1 MDIMKKNK
9 LLIPILAVAAL
20 FPVQGKSAPE
30 KLDISQITSDHN
42 NNHFPKIVSDFK
54 GLDFDKRLEL
64 REYLL
69 QKKGL
74 LYPYELIDP
83 YIKDSNH
90 EFREECLDIIYL
102 GRLLSKE
109 DIDTNNVGQIAKICG
124 FNRLSEFYEFKKNK
138 KNVKKNFLANKDP
151 FYASA
156 LSEEMLEFKEISSR
170 LDLWD
175 FLFLDRNLMKE
186 NWRYQIK
193 HPGFQKIYKN
203 QLNQKIKTRILM
215 EQKRQSNRG

>member
-1 MDIMKKNK
+1 MKKNK
-9 LLIPILAVAAL
+9 LLIPILIVAAL
-20 FPVQGKSAPE
+20 FPVQGKSTPE
-30 KLDISQITSDHN
+30 KLDMSQITSHHN

-69 QKKGL
+69 QKKDL
-74 LYPYELIDP
+74 LYPHELIDP

-109 DIDTNNVGQIAKICG
+109 DLDTNSVGQIAKICG

-138 KNVKKNFLANKDP
+138 KNVKKFFLDNKDP

-156 LSEEMLEFKEISSR
+156 LSEEMLEFKGISSR

-186 NWRYQIK
+186 NWWYQIK
-193 HPGFQKIYKN
+193 HPGFQKIYRN

>member
-1 MDIMKKNK
+1 MKKNK

-20 FPVQGKSAPE
+20 FPVQGESGPE
-30 KLDISQITSDHN
+30 KLDMSQITSDHN
-42 NNHFPKIVSDFK
+42 INHFPKIVSDFK

-69 QKKGL
+69 QKKAL
-74 LYPYELIDP
+74 LYPYELIDR

-109 DIDTNNVGQIAKICG
+109 YLDTNNVGQIAKICG

-138 KNVKKNFLANKDP
+138 KNVKK
-151 FYASA
+151 
-156 LSEEMLEFKEISSR
+156 ISY
-170 LDLWD
+170 LC
-175 FLFLDRNLMKE
+175 
-186 NWRYQIK
+186 
-193 HPGFQKIYKN
+193 
-203 QLNQKIKTRILM
+203 
-215 EQKRQSNRG
+215 